1 MRAVVQRVSESS
13 VTSEGVATG
22 KIGKGLTVL
31 IGVGE
36 EDTKD
41 DAEYMAGKVA
51 RLRIFEDEQNKMNL
65 SIKDVGGDVL
75 AISQFTLYG
84 DVKKGN
90 RPSFSTAAR
99 PEIANALYQDFC
111 KALTAMD
118 IHVEEGIFQTDMLV
132 KIYNDGPVTILI
144 DSKKEF

>member
-1 MRAVVQRVSESS
+1 MRAVVQRVLESS
-13 VTSEGVATG
+13 VTSDGVDAG

-36 EDTKD
+36 NDTIE
-41 DAEYMAGKVA
+41 DAEYMAGKIA
-51 RLRIFEDEQNKMNL
+51 RLRIFEDEQDKMNL
-65 SIKDVGGDVL
+65 SIKDVGGEVL

-84 DVKKGN
+84 EVKKGN
-90 RPSFSTAAR
+90 RPSFSSAAR
-99 PEIANALYQDFC
+99 PEAANELYCEFC
-111 KALTAMD
+111 KALRAMD